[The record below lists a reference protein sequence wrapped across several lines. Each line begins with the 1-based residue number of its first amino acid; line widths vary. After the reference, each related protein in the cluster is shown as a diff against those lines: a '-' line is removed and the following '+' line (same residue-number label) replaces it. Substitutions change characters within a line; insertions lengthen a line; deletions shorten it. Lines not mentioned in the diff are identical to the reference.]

1 MSKLK
6 SIINYFELE
15 EGYDKEEIIT
25 DMIDEIKEL
34 KGYSADEIGLIWDD
48 EELMTLEDFV
58 NKFYDK
64 IIKGVCNVVKSFD
77 K

>member
-6 SIINYFELE
+6 NIIDYFELE
-15 EGYDKEEIIT
+15 EGCEKEEIIT

-34 KGYSADEIGLIWDD
+34 KHYSADEIGLAWDD
-48 EELMTLEDFV
+48 EDLMTLEDFA